1 MGRTERQE
9 WEGVEKNK
17 KEGGRD
23 GEEEEEKEEEEKEAG
38 LELELCVSR
47 CRARALLAPARSFS
61 RSSPACL
68 AGNSACPP
76 IKYPAWR
83 LGCFR
88 GSPTWSKMLAA
99 RWARGT

>member
-1 MGRTERQE
+1 MGRKERQE

-23 GEEEEEKEEEEKEAG
+23 GEEEEEEEEKEAG
-38 LELELCVSR
+38 LELELSVSR

-68 AGNSACPP
+68 AGISAWTATR
-76 IKYPAWR
+76 YLAWR
-83 LGCFR
+83 PGCFR
-88 GSPTWSKMLAA
+88 GSPTWSKMLAG

>member
-1 MGRTERQE
+1 MGRKERQE

-23 GEEEEEKEEEEKEAG
+23 GEEEEEEEKEAG

-68 AGNSACPP
+68 AGFSTCTRT
-76 IKYPAWR
+76 KYPAWR

-88 GSPTWSKMLAA
+88 GSPTCGKMLAA
-99 RWARGT
+99 RWGRGT

>member
-23 GEEEEEKEEEEKEAG
+23 GEEGEEEEKEAG
-38 LELELCVSR
+38 LELELSVSR

-68 AGNSACPP
+68 AGISGCTP

-88 GSPTWSKMLAA
+88 GSPTCGKMLAA

>member
-9 WEGVEKNK
+9 WEGAEKNK
-17 KEGGRD
+17 KEGGKD
-23 GEEEEEKEEEEKEAG
+23 EEEEEEEEEEEAG

-61 RSSPACL
+61 RSLPACL
-68 AGNSACPP
+68 AGFSACTGT
-76 IKYPAWR
+76 KYPAWR

-99 RWARGT
+99 RWGRGT

>member
-1 MGRTERQE
+1 VGRTERQE

-23 GEEEEEKEEEEKEAG
+23 GEEEEEEEKEAG
-38 LELELCVSR
+38 LELELSVSR

-68 AGNSACPP
+68 AGFSA
-76 IKYPAWR
+76 
-83 LGCFR
+83 
-88 GSPTWSKMLAA
+88 
-99 RWARGT
+99 

>member
-23 GEEEEEKEEEEKEAG
+23 GAEEEEEEEQEAG

-68 AGNSACPP
+68 AGLSTCPTA
-76 IKYPAWR
+76 KFPAWR

>member
-1 MGRTERQE
+1 M
-9 WEGVEKNK
+9 EKNK

-23 GEEEEEKEEEEKEAG
+23 EEEEEEEEKEAG
-38 LELELCVSR
+38 LELELSVSR

-68 AGNSACPP
+68 AGISACTRT
-76 IKYPAWR
+76 KYPAWR

>member
-23 GEEEEEKEEEEKEAG
+23 GEEEEEQEQEAG
-38 LELELCVSR
+38 LELELSVSR

-68 AGNSACPP
+68 AGLSACSGT
-76 IKYPAWR
+76 KYPAWR

-88 GSPTWSKMLAA
+88 GSPTCGKMLAG

>member
-1 MGRTERQE
+1 MGRKERRE

-23 GEEEEEKEEEEKEAG
+23 GEEEEEEEEEAG
-38 LELELCVSR
+38 LELELSVSR

-68 AGNSACPP
+68 AGGSSCTGT
-76 IKYPAWR
+76 KYPAWR

-88 GSPTWSKMLAA
+88 GSPTCGKMLAG
-99 RWARGT
+99 RCARGT

>member
-23 GEEEEEKEEEEKEAG
+23 GEEEEEEKEAG
-38 LELELCVSR
+38 LELELSVSR

-68 AGNSACPP
+68 AGFSSFTP

>member
-1 MGRTERQE
+1 MGRTERRE

-23 GEEEEEKEEEEKEAG
+23 GEEEEEEEEKEAR
-38 LELELCVSR
+38 LALELCVSR

-68 AGNSACPP
+68 AGISIWNRT
-76 IKYPAWR
+76 KYPAWR

-88 GSPTWSKMLAA
+88 GSPTCGKMLAA

>member
-23 GEEEEEKEEEEKEAG
+23 GEEEEEEKQAG
-38 LELELCVSR
+38 LELELSASR

-68 AGNSACPP
+68 AGISACGG

-88 GSPTWSKMLAA
+88 GSPTCGKMLAA